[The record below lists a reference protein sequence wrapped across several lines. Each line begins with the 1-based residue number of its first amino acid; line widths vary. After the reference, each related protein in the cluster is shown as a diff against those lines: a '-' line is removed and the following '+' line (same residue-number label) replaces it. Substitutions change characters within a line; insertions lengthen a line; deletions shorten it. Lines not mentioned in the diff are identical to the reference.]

1 MLIAYGGIV
10 NCNTIALSSLPI
22 VLCRSHAYMKNPLS
36 ALMAWLLSKASFAQK
51 WFVSARHLQYF
62 GYAMVDCGYDDPLDD
77 DTKTNYL
84 AEVAPFSNI
93 AQLCIYQPTDNIVER
108 LAGMSQSGVKAMLAI
123 PDILFSGVP
132 DSSTGSG
139 MRFTLRT
146 DYKARW
152 EQLLTVN
159 READLSAIAAFY
171 LVDEPTW
178 NGIAFEDLKIAS
190 DMIKMALP
198 RIPIA
203 LIEAWPAIDTLQVP
217 RSVDWIGFDHYG
229 ITRPATDAAY
239 LDELDRLKDRRS
251 RKEQKILITM
261 EARWLP
267 DYAAIGIQA
276 ADMAAVATSYYDLA
290 RSDQD
295 VIGLLGYVW
304 AGGLGNPAEL
314 GARELPANVQAE
326 YQRIG
331 KLITGK

>member
-1 MLIAYGGIV
+1 
-10 NCNTIALSSLPI
+10 
-22 VLCRSHAYMKNPLS
+22 
-36 ALMAWLLSKASFAQK
+36 MARLLSKASLAQER
-51 WFVSARHLQYF
+51 STAARHLQYF

-93 AQLCIYQPTDNIVER
+93 AQLCIYQPTDNIVDR

-123 PDILFSGVP
+123 PDILFNGVP

-139 MRFTLRT
+139 VRFTLRA

-152 EQLLTVN
+152 NQLIMTN
-159 READLSAIAAFY
+159 QGADLSAIAAFY
-171 LVDEPTW
+171 LADEPTW
-178 NGIAFEDLKIAS
+178 NGIAFADLRTAS
-190 DMIKMALP
+190 DMIKRTFP

-203 LIEAWPAIDTLQVP
+203 LIEAWPAIDTLRVP

-229 ITRPATDAAY
+229 IARPATDAGY
-239 LDELDRLKDRRS
+239 LDELARLKNKRS
-251 RKEQKILITM
+251 RREQKILITL

-290 RSDQD
+290 QSDRA
-295 VIGLLGYVW
+295 VIGLLGFLW
-304 AGGLGNPAEL
+304 AGGLDNPTEL
-314 GARELPANVQAE
+314 GARELPANVLAE
-326 YQRIG
+326 HQRIG